1 MNTDKPVTRED
12 VERLLQEAGSST
24 KLVLQGRNL
33 GNIDLSGLDLSG
45 ADLSGADL
53 SGANLSQIRLDFAN
67 LSGADL
73 SYASLYQANLSGASL
88 YRADL
93 SGADLVEAY
102 LSGADLRNANLN
114 SANLVL
120 AYLSKVDLSGADLSG
135 ADLSGADLSGTDLN
149 QANLG
154 QADLSEVTPGNV
166 VTNLFRGRINR
177 RSYIV
182 GYLASYSAFLVAL
195 LIFSHI
201 PINTDLAAIVSV
213 VVMLLVWVVVVL
225 FSISLMIRR
234 FHDFNKGGSFILW
247 LLVPFINVYFGLLL
261 LFEEGTGG
269 PNRYGPP
276 PRPSIHLFSDPTQER
291 QHHAPPHA

>member
-1 MNTDKPVTRED
+1 MNTDKPLTRED
-12 VERLLQEAGSST
+12 VERLLQETGSST
-24 KLVLQGRNL
+24 KLVLNGCNL
-33 GNIDLSGLDLSG
+33 GGIDLSGLDLSSSS
-45 ADLSGADL
+45 LYGADL
-53 SGANLSQIRLDFAN
+53 SGANLSGANLSQAKLDFAN
-67 LSGADL
+67 LSGANL
-73 SYASLYQANLSGASL
+73 SSASLDGVNLSGANLSGAN
-88 YRADL
+88 
-93 SGADLVEAY
+93 LVEAY
-102 LSGADLRNANLN
+102 LGQANLRNANLN

-120 AYLSKVDLSGADLSG
+120 AYLSKADLSGADLSG
-135 ADLSGADLSGTDLN
+135 ADLSGADLNGVDLG

-154 QADLSEVTPGNV
+154 QADLSEVTPGNF

-177 RSYIV
+177 RSYLV
-182 GYLASYSAFLVAL
+182 GGLASNSAFLVAI

-201 PINTDLAAIVSV
+201 PINTDLAAIVGV
-213 VVMLLVWVVVVL
+213 VALLLVWVVVVL

-234 FHDFNKGGSFILW
+234 FHDFDKGGSSILW

-261 LFEEGTGG
+261 LFKEGTGG